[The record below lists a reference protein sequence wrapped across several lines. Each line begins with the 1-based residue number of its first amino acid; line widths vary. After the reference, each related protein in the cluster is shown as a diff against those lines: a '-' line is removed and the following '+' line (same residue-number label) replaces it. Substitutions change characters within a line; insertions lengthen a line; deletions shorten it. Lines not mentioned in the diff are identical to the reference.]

1 MSRLVFSPKW
11 TLLGN
16 IPFPQQYTKF
26 NLQQLGSHLNRF
38 YPLRLSY
45 QNLPRDTPTRFR
57 RYQKFQVQCYQNH
70 LEFKVKDDYRFQQ
83 NVPDDRSK
91 TRYFQPIEPHV
102 LNNHFYYLI
111 TQILGLTI
119 LHHPQTIHSLDVSV
133 HQVRL
138 IAGMDNNHQAD
149 NAPEGIHQDGADYI
163 VSALVFNKYNIINDN
178 SIVYNN
184 HLEPIYQT
192 QLQEGEGIFQND
204 TDLWHD
210 ITTLKAQQGYL
221 GYRDIL
227 GLDLN
232 IIE

>member
-1 MSRLVFSPKW
+1 MSRFVFSPNW
-11 TLLGN
+11 SILRN

-26 NLQQLGSHLNRF
+26 NLKQLGSHLNLF

-45 QNLPRDTPTRFR
+45 HNLPMDTPTRFR
-57 RYQKFQVQCYQNH
+57 RYQKFKVNCDQNH
-70 LEFKVKDDYRFQQ
+70 LEFILNDDYSFQQ
-83 NVPDDRSK
+83 NVPDDRCK
-91 TRYFQPIEPHV
+91 TRYFQPIESHV
-102 LNNHFYYLI
+102 LNNDFYYLI

-119 LHHPQTIHSLDVSV
+119 IHHPQPIQSLEVSV

-138 IAGMDNNHQAD
+138 IAGMENNHQAD

-163 VSALVFNKYNIINDN
+163 VSALIFNKYNIINDN
-178 SIVYNN
+178 SIIYNN
-184 HLEPIYQT
+184 NLEQLYQT

-210 ITTLKAQQGYL
+210 ITTLQAQPGYL

-232 IIE
+232 IIH